1 MNLMAGFSVRYLTI
15 STSPRSPYRLKHYI
29 ELLQSYEGERWDKE
43 NQTQYYNDMVKNQI
57 GEFVIGNSKTPDFS
71 ARDKVNR
78 APLTFG
84 FVKLKPIIE
93 ITEPGRNFLNPY
105 LGTESLTRQLLKFQL
120 PSPLMPERSENQG
133 YFNIK
138 PFLELLRLIKTVGNL
153 TRSEFK
159 AIGVTMTDYRYFEQ
173 KIEELNQY
181 RIDKKSSGMPS
192 KKFHADYMYRYVEN
206 LYKDILESGNASLR
220 ETKNASKTKYIKTK
234 INNINDYAD
243 SYLRYLID
251 TELVSLDKQ
260 RKIIIAPDKLDEVN
274 FILENINREAVSY
287 TKSEYEKLLF
297 NAAEPKLLTDDIDS
311 IKEKISVIDS
321 KLEPVDNE
329 SFESKYVTK
338 DPIINYKYEYAFK
351 NEKLKKQSM
360 NKRALA
366 LKARTD
372 TDVKDIL
379 ETFKRIK
386 AKDYFDNPLYLEW
399 NCWRAITMI
408 NNGDIKGHFKVNT
421 AGDPIGTAGGN
432 TADIV
437 GNYGNFNMVC
447 EVTLSGG
454 AKQYEMENESVMRHL
469 GNLRRNSKMDTFGLF
484 IAPKIHESLVVE
496 FYYKHRIST
505 ALYGGTIEFIPLS
518 IDEFS
523 DFFEYAMNR
532 ETRLNE
538 NDIKSI
544 HEKSK
549 EIAAY
554 AVDENDWLTKIK
566 EYMFEI

>member
-1 MNLMAGFSVRYLTI
+1 MAGFSVRYLTI
-15 STSPRSPYRLKHYI
+15 STSPRSPYRIKHYI
-29 ELLQSYEGERWDKE
+29 ELLQNYEGERWSKE
-43 NQTQYYNDMVKNQI
+43 NQIQYYNDMVTNQI
-57 GEFVIGNSKTPDFS
+57 GEFTIGNSRTPDFS

-84 FVKLKPIIE
+84 FVKLKPTIE

-105 LGTESLTRQLLKFQL
+105 LEKEALTRQLLKFQL
-120 PSPLMPERSENQG
+120 PSPLMPERAENRG

-159 AIGVTMTDYRYFEQ
+159 AVGITMTDYHDFEQ
-173 KIEELNQY
+173 KIEELSDY
-181 RIDKKSSGMPS
+181 RAQKELSTDPS
-192 KKFHADYMYRYVEN
+192 KKFHAEYMFRYVKD
-206 LYKDILESGNASLR
+206 LYRDILESGDINLR
-220 ETKNASKTKYIKTK
+220 ESRSVSESKFIKTK

-243 SYLRYLID
+243 AYLRYLIG
-251 TELVSLDKQ
+251 TELVSLDRQ

-274 FILENINREAVSY
+274 FMLETINREAITY
-287 TKSEYEKLLF
+287 TKNEYENLLF
-297 NAAEPKLLTDDIDS
+297 NTAEPELLTDDF
-311 IKEKISVIDS
+311 EALQTKISDIDARLEVIDDES
-321 KLEPVDNE
+321 SALEYQAQN
-329 SFESKYVTK
+329 
-338 DPIINYKYEYAFK
+338 PIISLKYEYSFK

-360 NKRALA
+360 DKRALE
-366 LKARTD
+366 LKTGRDA
-372 TDVKDIL
+372 DVQDIL
-379 ETFKRIK
+379 ETFKGIK
-386 AKDYFDNPLYLEW
+386 TKDYFDNPLFLEW

-421 AGDPIGTAGGN
+421 EGFPIGTAGGN

-437 GNYGNFNMVC
+437 GNYGDFNMIC

-454 AKQYEMENESVMRHL
+454 AKQYEMENEPVMRHL
-469 GNLRRNSKMDTFGLF
+469 GNLRRSSEMDTFGLF
-484 IAPKIHESLVVE
+484 VAPRIHESLVVE

-538 NDIKSI
+538 SDIKSI

-549 EIAAY
+549 EIAGNAE
-554 AVDENDWLTKIK
+554 DENDWLARIK
-566 EYMFEI
+566 EYMFTI